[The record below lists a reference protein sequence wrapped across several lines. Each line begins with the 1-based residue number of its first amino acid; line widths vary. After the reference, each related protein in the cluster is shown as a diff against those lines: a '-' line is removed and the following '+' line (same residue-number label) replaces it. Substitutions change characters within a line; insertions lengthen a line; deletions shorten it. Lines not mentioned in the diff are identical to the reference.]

1 MYIIIFIFCTSN
13 FFFVQIF
20 KLSILLEKMNIK
32 IEETIQLNNENNEK
46 LESLR
51 NKNRKLKRKCFKN
64 LLALSFSYLV
74 QFSS

>member
-1 MYIIIFIFCTSN
+1 
-13 FFFVQIF
+13 
-20 KLSILLEKMNIK
+20 MNIK

-46 LESLR
+46 LESLK